1 MANGRGDVIGVA
13 GAGAWGT
20 ALALV
25 AARVGRRV
33 RLWARDPAR
42 VEALAAT
49 LPEAIAVTSDLG
61 RLRGLDTLLL
71 VVPAQAVRET
81 CRGLGS
87 HAGRVVICAKGLERA
102 TGLRL
107 SEVVSGELP
116 DAVPAALSG
125 PSFAAEVAAGLPT
138 ALTLAAERLDEA
150 GALIEVLAAPA
161 FRLYPSDDLLGVE
174 LGGALKNVVAIA
186 AGAVT
191 GRGLGENARAALITR
206 GLAEMARLGE
216 ALGAR
221 RETLMGLSGLGDL
234 LLTATS
240 LTSRNTRFGHAL
252 GLGRSVPELL
262 APGEALSEGA
272 FTAEAAC
279 RLAAT
284 VGVELPVADAVRRV
298 LAGELTVDAAV
309 ELLLARPPAPRE

>member
-33 RLWARDPAR
+33 RLWARGSAR

-107 SEVVSGELP
+107 MAGI
-116 DAVPAALSG
+116 LSDK
-125 PSFAAEVAAGLPT
+125 PRV
-138 ALTLAAERLDEA
+138 EA
-150 GALIEVLAAPA
+150 KI
-161 FRLYPSDDLLGVE
+161 RLYERKLP
-174 LGGALKNVVAIA
+174 K
-186 AGAVT
+186 AGAVFCF
-191 GRGLGENARAALITR
+191 
-206 GLAEMARLGE
+206 
-216 ALGAR
+216 
-221 RETLMGLSGLGDL
+221 DP
-234 LLTATS
+234 LTQVS
-240 LTSRNTRFGHAL
+240 
-252 GLGRSVPELL
+252 
-262 APGEALSEGA
+262 
-272 FTAEAAC
+272 TA
-279 RLAAT
+279 
-284 VGVELPVADAVRRV
+284 V
-298 LAGELTVDAAV
+298 LVMH
-309 ELLLARPPAPRE
+309 